1 MLKSLRRE
9 IKKRPSIFT
18 MEQIDDM
25 YDTLMPLTDVT
36 EEEKEQ
42 HIENIL
48 KRSEPKPVQSPVL
61 CPKCNAP
68 MILRTAT
75 KGANQGKQFYGCSNF
90 PNCRAIVNI
99 EKNSPA

>member
-1 MLKSLRRE
+1 MSE
-9 IKKRPSIFT
+9 I
-18 MEQIDDM
+18 QC
-25 YDTLMPLTDVT
+25 

-48 KRSEPKPVQSPVL
+48 KRSEPKPVPKKEQVQPPVL